1 MYKVISFFE
10 DLKDMN
16 HPYNVGDVF
25 PRVGLKVS
33 EERLKELSTKAN
45 RRGMPLIEKV
55 AEPKAEPKEE
65 PEEKPKEEPKRRK
78 RKE

>member
-10 DLKDMN
+10 DLKDSN

-33 EERLKELSTKAN
+33 EERLKELSTNAN
-45 RRGMPLIEKV
+45 RRGIPLIEK
-55 AEPKAEPKEE
+55 AEEPKEE